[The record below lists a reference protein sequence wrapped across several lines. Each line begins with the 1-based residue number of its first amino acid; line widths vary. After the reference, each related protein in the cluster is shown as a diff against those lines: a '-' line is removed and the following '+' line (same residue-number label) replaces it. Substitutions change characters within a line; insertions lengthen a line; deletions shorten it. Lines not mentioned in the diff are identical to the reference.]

1 MDDLRNSSLHIKL
14 RKKERIPSYYTT
26 EEIKVIE
33 NSVSRSS
40 ALGKRNYAMILLA
53 SRLGLRA
60 SDIMSLKFSDID
72 WDNDLIR
79 LRIQKTGKTI
89 ELPLLADVG
98 NAIID
103 YLRYGRPAST
113 SQTYF
118 YQVVPR
124 ILLPL
129 SLWFVVISIK

>member
-1 MDDLRNSSLHIKL
+1 
-14 RKKERIPSYYTT
+14 
-26 EEIKVIE
+26 
-33 NSVSRSS
+33 
-40 ALGKRNYAMILLA
+40 MILLA

-72 WDNDLIR
+72 WDNDLIK

-113 SQTYF
+113 SQNIFLSSRAPYIAAT
-118 YQVVPR
+118 QSMVCGNINKIIRLSGVNIDKKR
-124 ILLPL
+124 HGLILYGIP
-129 SLWFVVISIK
+129 

>member
-1 MDDLRNSSLHIKL
+1 MDDLRNSSLHIN
-14 RKKERIPSYYTT
+14 TT

-72 WDNDLIR
+72 WDNDLIK

-89 ELPLLADVG
+89 ELPLLASVM
-98 NAIID
+98 
-103 YLRYGRPAST
+103 P
-113 SQTYF
+113 
-118 YQVVPR
+118 
-124 ILLPL
+124 
-129 SLWFVVISIK
+129 